1 MALRS
6 REARVWL
13 VLALAGVLLV
23 FGSLSFIRRAES
35 VEPIVGADWVQ
46 SSLGP
51 LALSVQTESPA
62 WYAGLREGDL
72 LLEIDGQPVAS
83 ALEAAEIG
91 WRAEAGG
98 SLLLKVRR
106 GSADVTLRF
115 MPSWQPRT
123 EPYAYLAV
131 VGLAFWVSG
140 LFIAL
145 RLPMIR
151 GSAVYTLLALCLF
164 ANLTLSHTGRGDRLD
179 WAIYWLDLAA
189 AALAPAL
196 LLHLGVALSKRT
208 LRRPRLLV
216 GAAYSVSVLFLLST
230 VWLSPGG
237 LGGAYRFA
245 DPLMVVEG
253 RDRVEPMLLALA
265 LVLTATLLAKS
276 HRRSSSALHRSQMR
290 WLLWGLAAGFGP
302 FVMLDAL
309 PWSLGA
315 PELPSWARLVSVVP
329 MLFVPATF
337 TAALARYRP
346 HDLDLIMLRGFSE
359 VTALFCAFGV
369 YAVTVVLFREGL
381 EDLFPLSRSA
391 TRYVGLLATAVSYP
405 TLRAGVRARV
415 DRAFYRKRYSYRAT
429 LLDWARELNA
439 ETDLPS
445 LLHHLRVRVCQTLGV
460 PKAEVLVRTAPQRF
474 AAVSAETETEPLELG
489 ESAINQLTGEGVL
502 SLDERALPAIPW
514 ARYLFAMK
522 VKGRLR
528 AVLAIAEREA
538 PEEPLTTEDRAMIAT
553 LSAHAATAIEA
564 ARLVLEVRQRAA
576 EIERLHARQAKIL
589 ESSAVGLLLLDGEGK
604 IQAWNRALEAIH
616 RLDREQALGRRLSD
630 VFPLHVVRRIEREGA
645 AASEDEEAR
654 IFRLSMVNRK
664 GQRVVANIAIS
675 LVGGEEG
682 DGAHVVTFDDVTER
696 VSMEEQLLRHERLA
710 SLGLLAAGVAH
721 EINTPLTGI
730 SSYAQML
737 MEEAGEGGASREILE
752 KIEDQTRRASRIT
765 NSLLNL
771 ARPEQTVLEAL
782 DLNDAIRDVLQ
793 LFEPQLK
800 GRRIEMIV
808 ELAGALP
815 SIRGHRGK
823 LQQVLLNLL
832 INASDAVDAGGRIRI
847 SSELDDGKVIVEV
860 EDNGQGIAEEDLPS
874 IFDPFFT
881 TKGRGHG
888 TGLGLSISYGIV
900 QELGGEIHVESQPEA
915 FTRFRVLLPV
925 TRPVQASA

>member
-1 MALRS
+1 V
-6 REARVWL
+6 RVWL
-13 VLALAGVLLV
+13 VLALAGALLV
-23 FGSLSFIRRAES
+23 FGSLSFIRRADS
-35 VEPIVGADWVQ
+35 VEPTVGADWVQ

-51 LALSVQTESPA
+51 LALSVRSESPA

-91 WRAEAGG
+91 WRSTADGP
-98 SLLLKVRR
+98 LLLKVRR
-106 GSADVTLRF
+106 GSAEVTLRF
-115 MPSWQPRT
+115 MPAWQPRT

-140 LFIAL
+140 VFIAL
-145 RLPMIR
+145 RWPMIR

-164 ANLTLSHTGRGDRLD
+164 ANLTLSHTGRGDQLD
-179 WAIYWLDLAA
+179 WAIYWFDLAA

-208 LRRPRLLV
+208 LRRPQLLV
-216 GAAYSVSVLFLLST
+216 GVAYSVSLVFLLT
-230 VWLSPGG
+230 AVWLSPGG

-245 DPLMVVEG
+245 DPLMAVEG

-276 HRRSSSALHRSQMR
+276 YRRSSSVLHRSQMR

-315 PELPSWARLVSVVP
+315 PELPTWARLVSVVP

-346 HDLDLIMLRGFSE
+346 HDLDLIVLRGFSE
-359 VTALFCAFGV
+359 VTSLFCASGV

-381 EDLFPLSRSA
+381 EDLLPLSRSA
-391 TRYVGLLATAVSYP
+391 TRYFGLLATAVSYP
-405 TLRAGVRARV
+405 SLRAWVRAGV

-460 PKAEVLVRTAPQRF
+460 PKAEVLVLTAPRHF
-474 AAVSAETETEPLELG
+474 AAVSAESETEPLELG

-502 SLDERALPAIPW
+502 SLDERALFAIPW

-538 PEEPLTTEDRAMIAT
+538 PEEPLTSEDRAMIAT

-604 IQAWNRALEAIH
+604 IQAWNRALEAIYG
-616 RLDREQALGRRLSD
+616 LDREQALGRRLSD
-630 VFPLHVVRRIEREGA
+630 AFPLHVVRRIEREGA
-645 AASEDEEAR
+645 AASEHEEAR

-664 GQRVVANIAIS
+664 GDRVVANIAIS
-675 LVGGEEG
+675 PVGGEGG

-730 SSYAQML
+730 SSYAQL
-737 MEEAGEGGASREILE
+737 LIEETGEGHASREILQ

-765 NSLLNL
+765 SSLLNL
-771 ARPEQTVLEAL
+771 ARPEQTALEAL
-782 DLNDAIRDVLQ
+782 DLNDTIREVLQ
-793 LFEPQLK
+793 LFEPQIK
-800 GRRIEMIV
+800 GRRIELEV
-808 ELAGALP
+808 DLAETLP

-832 INASDAVDAGGRIRI
+832 INARDAVDAGGRIRL
-847 SSELDDGKVIVEV
+847 SSELDAGMAIVEV
-860 EDNGQGIAEEDLPS
+860 EDNGLGIAEEDLPS

-881 TKGRGHG
+881 TKGRGRG

-900 QELGGEIHVESQPEA
+900 QELGGEIQVESRQDE

-925 TRPVQASA
+925 TRSAQAFA